1 MGPPISSSCCVIS
14 FAIPSRV
21 RCSSNHPAGN
31 NLFEQP
37 PGIERL
43 CVLSRLTT
51 SQAKTS
57 SLFVHPINQ
66 DLGDSNLGHEIAKPD
81 AYHRPQSIMLCTLAP
96 QASAGVPPERPDEL
110 LHSMFGH
117 TGRIRRNLYICTR
130 IFIYT
135 TLLFYGKKTIAAMLA
150 KSQELLLL

>member
-1 MGPPISSSCCVIS
+1 
-14 FAIPSRV
+14 
-21 RCSSNHPAGN
+21 
-31 NLFEQP
+31 
-37 PGIERL
+37 
-43 CVLSRLTT
+43 
-51 SQAKTS
+51 
-57 SLFVHPINQ
+57 
-66 DLGDSNLGHEIAKPD
+66 
-81 AYHRPQSIMLCTLAP
+81 MLCTLAP
-96 QASAGVPPERPDEL
+96 QASAGMPSEPPNEL